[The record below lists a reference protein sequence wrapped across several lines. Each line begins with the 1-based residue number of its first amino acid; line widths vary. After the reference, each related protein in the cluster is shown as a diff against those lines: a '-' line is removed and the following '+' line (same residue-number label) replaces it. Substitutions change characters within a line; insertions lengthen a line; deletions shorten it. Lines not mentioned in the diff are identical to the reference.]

1 MPRAYPVTKH
11 PLIEPDALYEKIVA
25 SGATI
30 DHHESDLYTPVTP
43 ELAELLARYRFVKG
57 VTTFLAKKQEGESVS
72 KLWYCIPFAYKPFWD
87 ARRCRDHG

>member
-11 PLIEPDALYEKIVA
+11 PLIEPDALYEQIVA

-30 DHHESDLYTPVTP
+30 EHHESDLYTPVTP
-43 ELAELLARYRFVKG
+43 ELTALLARYRFAKG
-57 VTTFLAKKQEGESVS
+57 VTTFTATEFSDASVQR
-72 KLWYCIPFAYKPFWD
+72 KWYCIPFAYKPFWD